1 MGARNYYLSALGDDV
16 VPGTGAG
23 KTTVQ
28 RAAELKAVL
37 DAVATNDQAKSVANK
52 TYSLL
57 VSLSADLGAGVS
69 AGMVRDYLQPTTDRL
84 RDAIIALPLLDGPVD
99 DSWTGVPNGARRAVE
114 GAASSIW
121 ALQKLFPPGSLDAE
135 DAQAFADG
143 FADTIA
149 WEIQGITGLF
159 KKALDSVAKGLGI
172 DLSTLVIVLGVGVSV
187 VALGQFVDLKALLG
201 FKRKN
206 PRRRSYR
213 RRRA

>member
-1 MGARNYYLSALGDDV
+1 MVKAYGLGDDTV
-16 VPGTGAG
+16 AGTGAG
-23 KTTVQ
+23 KTNVQ

-52 TYSLL
+52 TYSML
-57 VSLSADLGAGVS
+57 VSLMADLGAGVS
-69 AGMVRDYLQPTTDRL
+69 AGMVRDYLQPSADRL
-84 RDAIIALPLLDGPVD
+84 RDAIISLPLLDGPVD

-121 ALQKLFPPGSLDAE
+121 AMQKLFPPGSLDAQ

-143 FADTIA
+143 FSDAIS

-159 KKALDSVAKGLGI
+159 KKALDGVAKGLGI
-172 DLSTLVIVLGVGVSV
+172 DLTTLTIVLGLGVGTV
-187 VALGQFVDLKALLG
+187 VLAQFVDLKTLLG

-206 PRRRSYR
+206 PRRRSVR
-213 RRRA
+213 RLRRA